1 VNDSSSGPALDP
13 PLASR
18 LFERAKA
25 ARWSLDERRFAEAL
39 EVSLDRAFQ
48 EGQPP
53 LREAARYLESLHLED
68 LALACACADGRP
80 QAWDHF
86 VLQYRPALYR
96 AADALDP
103 SGGARDLADSLYADL
118 YGLQEREGE
127 RQSLFRYFHG
137 RSSLATWLR
146 AVLAQRHVDRIR
158 SGRRLESLPDED
170 VTRAVVQAPD
180 PDRDR
185 YLSLIADALTR
196 AVARLSDRDRLRLAL
211 YYAQQLTLAQVGRV
225 LGEHEAT
232 VSRQLSR
239 ARATLRKD
247 VEDQLRAGAGLG
259 AEELARCF
267 ASVSED
273 AGPLDLGWLFGT
285 PACKPPDPERSI

>member
-1 VNDSSSGPALDP
+1 MNDASSSGPALDP

-146 AVLAQRHVDRIR
+146 AVLAQRHVRAVAVDRQEFARGAQEAGAERGHVDVLGCGELLADAAHRARRGGPLVPGIRLHHDHLSREARIRCQEVRDRAADHAAARDQDFGSVRHVRRRRRENGFTRADSCTPVCVR
-158 SGRRLESLPDED
+158 SGRR
-170 VTRAVVQAPD
+170 
-180 PDRDR
+180 
-185 YLSLIADALTR
+185 
-196 AVARLSDRDRLRLAL
+196 
-211 YYAQQLTLAQVGRV
+211 
-225 LGEHEAT
+225 
-232 VSRQLSR
+232 
-239 ARATLRKD
+239 
-247 VEDQLRAGAGLG
+247 
-259 AEELARCF
+259 AE
-267 ASVSED
+267 
-273 AGPLDLGWLFGT
+273 P
-285 PACKPPDPERSI
+285 IH